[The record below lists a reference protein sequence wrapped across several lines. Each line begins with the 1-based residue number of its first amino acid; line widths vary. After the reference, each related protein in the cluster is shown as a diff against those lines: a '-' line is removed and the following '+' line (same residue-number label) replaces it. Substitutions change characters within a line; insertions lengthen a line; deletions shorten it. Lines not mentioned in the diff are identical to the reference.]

1 MFKSIHVNNDN
12 FGPLL
17 PLSRIFHD
25 QCEEL
30 LSNPKEDNILELLIF
45 TENPFSIPR
54 QEYDFKTMLLIYF
67 HVSCYVVQILT
78 LESFMLL

>member
-1 MFKSIHVNNDN
+1 MNKDN

-17 PLSRIFHD
+17 PLSHIFHD
-25 QCEEL
+25 QYEEL
-30 LSNPKEDNILELLIF
+30 LPNPKEDDILEFLVL
-45 TENPFSIPR
+45 TENSFSISR